1 MITEQSE
8 SDSCLRNWPVFCLV
22 MKESIHSQAI
32 EKQHQFLLFSEES
45 FESDFDPKLHLK
57 F

>member
-1 MITEQSE
+1 MVEKLACI
-8 SDSCLRNWPVFCLV
+8 
-22 MKESIHSQAI
+22 QAI
-32 EKQHQFLLFSEES
+32 EKQHQFLLFSAES